1 MIKVINNIN
10 QGSEDLLN
18 IISGR
23 TGETS
28 KEVLAVVEEIIND
41 VKINGDD
48 AVKKYTQKFD
58 NVTLDDFMVTQSEI
72 DEAYKNV
79 NRQLLET
86 MKLAYENI
94 TAFHKKQMQSSWSM
108 NGLSG
113 ATMGQRVVPLQSV
126 AFYVPGGTAVYP
138 SSVLMN
144 AIPAK
149 VAGVKDVCIITPPDK
164 NGDVNINILAAAKIA
179 GVDKIYKIGG
189 AQGVAAVAYGTKT
202 IKKVDKIV
210 GPGNIYVATA
220 KRLLFGI
227 VDIDMVA
234 GPSEVL
240 IIADESANP
249 TYIAADLMS
258 QAEHDVLASCILLC
272 MSEKFADRV
281 NLEIAKQ
288 VEKLKRKNIIKKSLA
303 DYGRIVVCKDIDECI
318 TLANQIAPEH
328 LEIVTIDA
336 NKYVGRIN
344 SAGTIFVGEYSP
356 EPLGDYL
363 AGPNHVLPT
372 GGTARFFSG
381 LCVDSFIK
389 KINFLNYTKPALKD
403 VAKNVV
409 TFANAE
415 GLDAHANS
423 VIVRFLENE

>member
-1 MIKVINNIN
+1 MIRIVNKNSQQSQEIK
-10 QGSEDLLN
+10 S

-23 TGETS
+23 SGEIK
-28 KEVLAVVEEIIND
+28 KEILKVVEDIIND
-41 VKINGDD
+41 VKINGDA

-58 NVTLDDFMVTQSEI
+58 NVNLDDFLVSQSEI
-72 DEAYKNV
+72 DNAYKTADPK
-79 NRQLLET
+79 LLEA
-86 MKLAYENI
+86 MQVAYKNI
-94 TAFHKKQMQSSWSM
+94 TAFHQKQVQKSWSM
-108 NGLSG
+108 QGDDEIS
-113 ATMGQRVVPLQSV
+113 MGQTVAALQSV

-149 VAGVKDVCIITPPDK
+149 VAGVSDVCIITPPDK
-164 NGDVNINILAAAKIA
+164 NGNVNINILAAAKIA

-189 AQGVAAVAYGTKT
+189 AQGVAAVAYGTES

-220 KRLLFGI
+220 KRLLYGI

-240 IIADESANP
+240 IIADETANP
-249 TYIAADLMS
+249 KFVAADLMS
-258 QAEHDVLASCILLC
+258 QAEHDILASCILLC
-272 MSEKFADRV
+272 LSESFAEKV
-281 NLEIAKQ
+281 NLEIEKQ
-288 VEKLKRKNIIKKSLA
+288 VQNLKRQDIIKKSLE
-303 DYGRIVVCKDIDECI
+303 DYGRIVVCDNIDQCI
-318 TLANQIAPEH
+318 ALANEIAPEH
-328 LEIVTIDA
+328 LEIVFENAHEYI
-336 NKYVGRIN
+336 NKIK
-344 SAGTIFVGEYSP
+344 SAGTVFVGEYSP

-381 LCVDSFIK
+381 LSVDSFIK
-389 KINFLNYTKPALKD
+389 KINFLNYTKAALK
-403 VAKNVV
+403 KTSENVV

-423 VIVRFLENE
+423 VIVRFLEDE